1 MMFHEWVMQSIES
14 LTFWYGFDLTFSV
27 WITDNWNT
35 VLYTTSTSSNTVMV
49 SKNVCD
55 LWSTNK
61 SADFF
66 RKGSSKSYKLLERL
80 SEPLAELQCCSLQG
94 HSVKQWVKQWLVLR
108 TTGFVLGERMFGE
121 TFLLPITDLG
131 NDVSVPFVLKVPS
144 LKLTV
149 SVPLKNGLGNNLFWG
164 PKGWQDSSQVTGPET
179 TGKTNPT
186 KPPKID
192 RPFKVFRMSQ
202 KLTNGNVPKISW
214 IGKIYIFV
222 DFPLACSF
230 FGGG

>member
-1 MMFHEWVMQSIES
+1 
-14 LTFWYGFDLTFSV
+14 
-27 WITDNWNT
+27 
-35 VLYTTSTSSNTVMV
+35 MV

-131 NDVSVPFVLKVPS
+131 NDVSVPFVLKVPC

-164 PKGWQDSSQVTGPET
+164 PKGLFLEALLGLFSRLFQARWL
-179 TGKTNPT
+179 GKNLA
-186 KPPKID
+186 KSVIDLSRCFECPK
-192 RPFKVFRMSQ
+192 
-202 KLTNGNVPKISW
+202 N
-214 IGKIYIFV
+214 
-222 DFPLACSF
+222 
-230 FGGG
+230 